1 MSFEYFKGDGSFIK
15 NNYVIFREGLGGQD
29 PNPIALDRGYEAGY
43 SLLGKV
49 SYHGNSSFS
58 KLISYLERIY

>member
-15 NNYVIFREGLGGQD
+15 NNYAIFREGLGGQD

-49 SYHGNSSFS
+49 SYHGNYSF
-58 KLISYLERIY
+58 

>member
-15 NNYVIFREGLGGQD
+15 NNYAIFREGLGDQD

-43 SLLGKV
+43 LSCFANVRHAAG
-49 SYHGNSSFS
+49 
-58 KLISYLERIY
+58 I